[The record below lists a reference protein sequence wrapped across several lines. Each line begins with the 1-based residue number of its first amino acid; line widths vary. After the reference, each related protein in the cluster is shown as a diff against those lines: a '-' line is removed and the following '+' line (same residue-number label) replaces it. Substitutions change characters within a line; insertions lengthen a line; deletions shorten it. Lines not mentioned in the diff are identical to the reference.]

1 MSRSRLVLILAV
13 IAAVIAFFAFDLGRF
28 FSLDFLK
35 SQQAAIDSFY
45 QANPVGTA
53 LGFLAVYIAVT
64 ALSLPGAAVLTLAA
78 GAVFGLLVG
87 TVLASIA
94 STVGATLAFLIAR
107 FALRDFVQDKYGQRL
122 KAINRGVEKDG
133 AFYLFGLRLA
143 LEGFAAAAV
152 AMANPRPDLS
162 SLHRLNAEM
171 ENCIAAG
178 DIDAYNNVANA
189 FHGAIV
195 TAAGNGLL
203 RDAYDRVKARFR
215 RYQTVMAN
223 IPHLPPRSVSEHEQI
238 LVAMENGDASAARD
252 LAEGHIRDLVA
263 AYRDTAQDCN
273 LFTKAS

>member
-1 MSRSRLVLILAV
+1 M
-13 IAAVIAFFAFDLGRF
+13 
-28 FSLDFLK
+28 
-35 SQQAAIDSFY
+35 
-45 QANPVGTA
+45 TA
-53 LGFLAVYIAVT
+53 EEKFT
-64 ALSLPGAAVLTLAA
+64 ALSALGDYVERSDEEMRARSAA
-78 GAVFGLLVG
+78 FFDDIKPRH
-87 TVLASIA
+87 TVRNFI
-94 STVGATLAFLIAR
+94 
-107 FALRDFVQDKYGQRL
+107 DKP
-122 KAINRGVEKDG
+122 V
-133 AFYLFGLRLA
+133 
-143 LEGFAAAAV
+143 
-152 AMANPRPDLS
+152 PRKV
-162 SLHRLNAEM
+162 M

-263 AYRDTAQDCN
+263 AYRDTAQDRD